1 MWLTHSMTIGG
12 GPTKLGLLIAF
23 IFSCLCGQALGQ
35 YVDDPS
41 AIQNVT
47 YTYDNY
53 VLSGSLM
60 LKSFPNN
67 MNAYI
72 HYQTYDGVWNMT
84 GTTITVHWQW
94 ENADN
99 TYGNWSFE
107 GTVGPYGISKFYVYL
122 MLVESGATYTDD
134 NNGQYYVVA
143 NGAPRST
150 ANCDGYDV
158 VHTSVSKG
166 VTQLGLALNGKGCA
180 LYSPDVKYLTVS
192 ITPYSKD
199 LVRIKIADAA
209 NKRWQIPAS
218 VVPEGTPSSHSIQTK
233 DYAVSYTNSPF
244 TFKVSRP
251 SGEVLFDTSVSG
263 LPSLI
268 FEEEFLEISSVLPDN
283 ANIYGL
289 GDMTDSFRRSP
300 DTTLQTFWNLDQGTT
315 RLNNGYGSHP
325 VYFEL
330 RDGMVHGVFLR
341 NSNGMDVALVPG
353 QITYRVIGGVLDF
366 YVFTGPT
373 PAAALDQYTS
383 IIGKPAFVPLW
394 TLGFHQCRY
403 GGTWVSTQ
411 GIKDTVDSLQ
421 QAGMYLDTVWADINY
436 MNEYQDFTLGSS
448 FSDWN
453 DYVATLHQEH
463 LHHVP
468 IVDPGIPNVSGYGPY
483 QDGKSSDV
491 FLKWPNGTLF
501 LGQVWP
507 GVTVYADWFHP
518 QSGTWWTN
526 QIKKFHQID
535 SFDGLWIDM
544 NEASNFVTPP
554 GYEPAYRINN
564 NGAWGVQGL
573 NSRTLSTNLTHYSG
587 ISEYNVH
594 NLFGHYEAIHTH
606 SALSALNPGQRTF
619 ILTRSS
625 FAGTGHYSQKWNGDN
640 AATWDDLYLSIPQIM
655 SNQLFGIPM
664 VGSDICGFNGD
675 TTEELCNRWA
685 QLGAFYPFSRHHH
698 SLGYEDSFF
707 FLWES
712 VTESALKAYT
722 IRYTLL
728 PYLYGL
734 MQQASQTG
742 NAVLRPLWWDNAMD
756 TKTYGIDTQFTLGDG
771 LLVTP
776 VLTEGANTVTGY
788 FPDGIWYD
796 WYTGSAETTSAG
808 YKTLDAN
815 LTHINVH
822 VKGGIILPAQY
833 PAKTT
838 YATVRNP
845 YYLIAALDKSG
856 TASGSLYVDDGISVN
871 PKSSQ
876 LAFNLSGNTLSIGL
890 SWYGFRIGPKLD
902 QVQILGYASGRAPT
916 TIYLNGRR
924 VAGAKVALSQNVLK
938 ITGLTIDLNNKS
950 VLQWK

>member
-1 MWLTHSMTIGG
+1 MPICG
-12 GPTKLGLLIAF
+12 GPSKTCFLIFLVLG
-23 IFSCLCGQALGQ
+23 CLGGQSRGQ

-47 YTYDNY
+47 YTYDNN
-53 VLSGSLM
+53 VLSGSM
-60 LKSFPNN
+60 MIKSYPNN

-72 HYQTYDGVWNMT
+72 YYETYNGVWKMT

-94 ENADN
+94 ENSEN
-99 TYGNWSFE
+99 TYGNWSFS
-107 GTVGPYGISKFYVYL
+107 GAISPYGISKFYVYL
-122 MLVESGATYTDD
+122 VLVESGVTYTDD
-134 NNGQYYVVA
+134 NNGQYYEVA

-150 ANCDGYDV
+150 ANCTGYDV
-158 VHTSVSKG
+158 VDTSVSNG
-166 VTQLGLALNGKGCA
+166 ITNLDLALNGNGCG

-192 ITPYSKD
+192 ITPYSAD
-199 LVRIKIADAA
+199 LVRIKITDTA
-209 NKRWQIPAS
+209 NKRWQLPAN
-218 VVPEGTPSSHSIQTK
+218 VVAEGTPSKSINTK
-233 DYAVSYTNSPF
+233 SYSVSYTNSPF
-244 TFKVSRP
+244 TFKVTRP
-251 SGEVLFDTSVSG
+251 SGEVLFDTNVSG

-268 FEEEFLEISSVLPDN
+268 FEDEYLEISSVLPDN

-289 GDMTDSFRRSP
+289 GDMADSFRRSP
-300 DTTLQTFWNLDQGTT
+300 DTTLQTLWNIDQGTT
-315 RLNNGYGSHP
+315 RKNNAYGSHP
-325 VYFEL
+325 VYYEL

-341 NSNGMDVALVPG
+341 NSNGMDIALVPG

-421 QAGMYLDTVWADINY
+421 QAGLYLDTVWADINY
-436 MNEYQDFTLGSS
+436 MNAYDDFTLGSS
-448 FSDWN
+448 FWDWN
-453 DYVATLHQEH
+453 AYVATLHQEN

-468 IVDPGIPNVSGYGPY
+468 IVDPGIPIINGYRPY
-483 QDGKSSDV
+483 QEGLSSDI

-501 LGQVWP
+501 FGQVWP
-507 GVTVYADWFHP
+507 GVTVWADWFHP
-518 QSGTWWTN
+518 QSGKWWTN
-526 QIKKFHQID
+526 QIIKFHQID

-554 GYEPAYRINN
+554 GYEPAYKINN
-564 NGAWGVQGL
+564 DGAWGITGL
-573 NSRTLSTNLTHYSG
+573 NTRTLSTNLTHYSG
-587 ISEYNVH
+587 VTEYNVH

-606 SALSALNPGQRTF
+606 DALSALNPGKRTF
-619 ILTRSS
+619 VLTRSS
-625 FAGTGHYSQKWNGDN
+625 FAGTGHFSQKWNGDN
-640 AATWDDLYLSIPQIM
+640 SATWDDLYLSIPQIM

-664 VGSDICGFNGD
+664 VGSDICGFNGE

-698 SLGYEDSFF
+698 ATGDADSFF
-707 FLWES
+707 FVWES
-712 VTESALKAYT
+712 VTKSALNAYT
-722 IRYTLL
+722 VRYTLL

-742 NAVLRPLWWDNAMD
+742 NAVWRPLWWDNLSD
-756 TKTYGIDTQFTLGDG
+756 TTAYGIDTQFTLGNG

-776 VLTEGANTVTGY
+776 VLTEGTTSVTGY

-796 WYTGSAETTSAG
+796 WYTGSAESTSAG

-822 VKGGIILPAQY
+822 VKGGVILPAQY
-833 PAKTT
+833 PSKTT
-838 YATVRNP
+838 YNTTKNP
-845 YYLIAALDKSG
+845 YFLIAALDNNGKS
-856 TASGSLYVDDGISVN
+856 SGSLYVDDGVSVN
-871 PKSSQ
+871 SNYSQ
-876 LAFNLSGNTLSIGL
+876 LSFEVSGCNLTIAVSQNKFHIA
-890 SWYGFRIGPKLD
+890 PKLSSV
-902 QVQILGYASGRAPT
+902 QVWGYASTSPPT
-916 TIYLNGRR
+916 TIYRNGRR
-924 VAGAKVALSQNVLK
+924 VNGAQVTLSQQVLN
-938 ITGLTIDLNNKS
+938 ITGLNVDLNTKC
-950 VLQWK
+950 VLEWK